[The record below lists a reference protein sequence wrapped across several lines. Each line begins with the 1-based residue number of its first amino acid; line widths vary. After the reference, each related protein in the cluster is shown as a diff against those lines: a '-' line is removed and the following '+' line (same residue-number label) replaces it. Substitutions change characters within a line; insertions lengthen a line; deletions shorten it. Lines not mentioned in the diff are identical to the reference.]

1 MPIFFAVAAAM
12 LPLIVRF
19 FVLSVVIAA
28 VVKLFRLQ
36 CPLLAF
42 FSSRNFHGVRC
53 VCVFLLAFFFCFF
66 FIANYFT
73 FPCVYSIHA
82 QRKAVASSYVLLMFH
97 FILLVRRLYG
107 IFQRD

>member
-1 MPIFFAVAAAM
+1 MPIFFAVAAAAAAAM

-42 FSSRNFHGVRC
+42 FYHGIFMACV
-53 VCVFLLAFFFCFF
+53 VCVFLLTFFFFVSF
-66 FIANYFT
+66 SSQIISLFHVFT
-73 FPCVYSIHA
+73 QFMRNA
-82 QRKAVASSYVLLMFH
+82 KLW
-97 FILLVRRLYG
+97 LLVMCC
-107 IFQRD
+107 

>member
-1 MPIFFAVAAAM
+1 MQNYLFVYLLTFRFHAIFFAVTAAAAM

-19 FVLSVVIAA
+19 FVLSVVVA

-53 VCVFLLAFFFCFF
+53 MCVCFC
-66 FIANYFT
+66 
-73 FPCVYSIHA
+73 
-82 QRKAVASSYVLLMFH
+82 
-97 FILLVRRLYG
+97 
-107 IFQRD
+107 

>member
-1 MPIFFAVAAAM
+1 MPIFFFAVAAAAAAAM

-53 VCVFLLAFFFCFF
+53 MCVFC
-66 FIANYFT
+66 
-73 FPCVYSIHA
+73 
-82 QRKAVASSYVLLMFH
+82 
-97 FILLVRRLYG
+97 
-107 IFQRD
+107 